1 MKTWF
6 TITNKAS
13 DPAAEIDIF
22 NEIGVWGVTAKDF
35 ANALKQVPK
44 DREILLRINSP
55 GGSIFDGHAIYNMLA
70 ERRDKVVA
78 KVIGIAASMA
88 SIIMLAGRRVIA
100 AENAVI
106 MIHNPAASAG
116 GDSDDMRKM
125 ADLLDK
131 LKTQLVAAYVK
142 KTGKTEKD
150 VTDAMDET
158 TWFTA
163 AEAKDWGLVDEVGN
177 AVKAVASFDINKFG
191 AVPDRIT
198 NLFTGGVTASTNHQT
213 QVSMKNL
220 LAVLVEA
227 KLLASADLSDD
238 AAAALVRAALANQ
251 SAQAKAVADENTT
264 LKSQLEAANK
274 KVEAANKELA
284 TALKARADSAIDA
297 AVKAGKIKDDKDV
310 RAKWVEAYVAN
321 EEASKAL
328 LASLAEQKPARG
340 SAPIVTTQAP
350 KTESDQPV
358 LTGRA
363 RVAAAFSQQLK
374 ENN

>member
-1 MKTWF
+1 
-6 TITNKAS
+6 
-13 DPAAEIDIF
+13 
-22 NEIGVWGVTAKDF
+22 
-35 ANALKQVPK
+35 
-44 DREILLRINSP
+44 
-55 GGSIFDGHAIYNMLA
+55 
-70 ERRDKVVA
+70 
-78 KVIGIAASMA
+78 
-88 SIIMLAGRRVIA
+88 
-100 AENAVI
+100 
-106 MIHNPAASAG
+106 
-116 GDSDDMRKM
+116 
-125 ADLLDK
+125 
-131 LKTQLVAAYVK
+131 
-142 KTGKTEKD
+142 
-150 VTDAMDET
+150 MDET

-264 LKSQLEAANK
+264 LKS